1 MKTVRYG
8 IIGLGNQGSTY
19 IKEFFNPGKV
29 ENAEITALC
38 DINPDKIAL
47 AKEYT
52 QGRKIA
58 FFTDYK
64 AMLKSG
70 LIDAAMVETP
80 HYYHRAGVFETR
92 HSRAC
97 GKARG
102 RVCEAGERNERN
114 RRKVGRDFRNDV

>member
-1 MKTVRYG
+1 MKTVRFG

-64 AMLKSG
+64 AMLESG

-80 HYYHRAGVFETR
+80 HYYHPEMAQECLKRGIHVLVEKPAGVLR
-92 HSRAC
+92 QA
-97 GKARG
+97 AL
-102 RVCEAGERNERN
+102 
-114 RRKVGRDFRNDV
+114 

>member
-19 IKEFFNPGKV
+19 IKEFFNSGKV

-64 AMLKSG
+64 AMLESG

-80 HYYHRAGVFETR
+80 HIITP
-92 HSRAC
+92 
-97 GKARG
+97 KW
-102 RVCEAGERNERN
+102 
-114 RRKVGRDFRNDV
+114 RRSV